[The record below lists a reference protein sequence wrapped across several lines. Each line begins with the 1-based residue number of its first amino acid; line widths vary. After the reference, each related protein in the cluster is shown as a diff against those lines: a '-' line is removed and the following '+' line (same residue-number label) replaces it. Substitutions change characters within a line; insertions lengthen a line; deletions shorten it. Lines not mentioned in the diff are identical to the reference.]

1 MVGAL
6 IAVGQGD
13 LSKRDIY
20 EMLTIP
26 SKYSWCRE
34 IQPVPSSGLYLVDV
48 EYPDNVLK
56 DMTIQLEHEQSS
68 YLNEDINELQ
78 AEIESKYSM

>member
-6 IAVGQGD
+6 IAVAQGD
-13 LSKRDIY
+13 MSKRDIY

-26 SKYSWCRE
+26 SKYSWCRA
-34 IQPVPSSGLYLVDV
+34 IKPVPSSGLYLVNV

-56 DMTIQLEHEQSS
+56 DMTIQLVHEQSS
-68 YLNEDINELQ
+68 YSNEDINEL
-78 AEIESKYSM
+78 